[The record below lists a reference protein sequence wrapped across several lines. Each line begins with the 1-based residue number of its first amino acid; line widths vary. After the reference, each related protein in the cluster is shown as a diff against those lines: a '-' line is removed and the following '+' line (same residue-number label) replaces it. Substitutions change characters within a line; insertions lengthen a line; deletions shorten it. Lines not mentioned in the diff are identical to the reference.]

1 MKKTLLLL
9 AGYPGTGKS
18 YLMHK
23 IQRHYPMFHI
33 LSPDDY
39 KEEMWDRYG
48 FDSMEEKEANI
59 QKAWTKYYE
68 DMEDMMHMHMSVLS
82 DYPFS
87 EKQRSR
93 LEQMASANSYQIVT
107 IRLYAD
113 LDVLY
118 ERQRARDLD
127 VTRHPGHIAGSYH
140 KGDTILKRDNQPCM
154 VGYEEFMDRC
164 KNRGYGSF
172 ALGTVIELDV
182 TDFNRAD
189 YPSLMEML
197 KGLLQ
202 EA

>member
-1 MKKTLLLL
+1 
-9 AGYPGTGKS
+9 
-18 YLMHK
+18 
-23 IQRHYPMFHI
+23 MFHI

-93 LEQMASANSYQIVT
+93 LEQMASANSYQIET

-118 ERQRARDLD
+118 ER
-127 VTRHPGHIAGSYH
+127 
-140 KGDTILKRDNQPCM
+140 
-154 VGYEEFMDRC
+154 
-164 KNRGYGSF
+164 
-172 ALGTVIELDV
+172 
-182 TDFNRAD
+182 
-189 YPSLMEML
+189 
-197 KGLLQ
+197 
-202 EA
+202 